1 MNRCKYIKRMRWIN
15 FQLSMKSLD
24 LNGRTA
30 LASTRKFLCFFF
42 FVLFQ
47 IRYQFGVCFVSL
59 QPAVYSLFFYVP
71 DFKFHGTCRIRW
83 VALAASLSFL
93 LLWQGA
99 VTRTR
104 DSRLDLKRK
113 SFVCHQ
119 HRSTVARTSTVKSQ
133 TEKSAGPTIV
143 LAPNCALKQYRLY
156 LFLEQKR
163 EKRCHMA
170 CHPSSVVRNKG
181 PTHTEMATQEEGNPK
196 KKKRVWRK
204 NMEISFYLFFFIFS
218 WRAHNLPQHNIFHIP

>member
-1 MNRCKYIKRMRWIN
+1 MY
-15 FQLSMKSLD
+15 
-24 LNGRTA
+24 TA

-42 FVLFQ
+42 
-47 IRYQFGVCFVSL
+47 CFVSNSL
-59 QPAVYSLFFYVP
+59 SIWRVFRVTPAGRLFLFFYVP